1 MDIEVKN
8 GFVEIY
14 EENDD
19 AYFPELVD
27 KIRITSITA
36 SYSEDRENL
45 IGICR
50 MDTLEIFY
58 DKDFDYENDV
68 WTIIWNELCTL
79 EYNTLDAEIDDDEE
93 NPYDWRNEAIRD
105 IANFTG
111 VDKSCIDICD

>member
-1 MDIEVKN
+1 MDIEIKN
-8 GFVEIY
+8 GFVELY

-19 AYFPELVD
+19 SYFPELVD
-27 KIRITSITA
+27 KICITSITA

-58 DKDFDYENDV
+58 DKDFDYERDV

-79 EYNTLDAEIDDDEE
+79 EYNTIDAEVDDDEE
-93 NPYDWRNEAIRD
+93 SPYDWRDEAIRD

-111 VDKSCIDICD
+111 VDKNCIDICD